1 MRDGLMMDDY
11 PLALT
16 GIVER
21 AERFSPQRTIAFRR
35 PDGQVGHT
43 TFGDCA
49 QRARR
54 LATALKGLGIA
65 PGDAVATLM
74 WNQPE
79 HVEVYFALPSMGAVL
94 HTLNPRLHPDEL
106 SFIVN
111 DAEDRAIVVDES
123 LLEQFE
129 AFHGARDFEH
139 VIVVSREAPVPDGYL
154 DYDALVDRRRAD
166 GVARGAGAA
175 LPPPCV
181 TRRGRRGG
189 PKAWCT
195 HTGRWCCTRS
205 SRRSPMPTTW
215 ARVTPSCPW
224 CRCSTPTPGGS
235 SSPRRW
241 SAPGLPSRA
250 PAWTR

>member
-1 MRDGLMMDDY
+1 MREGLMMDDY
-11 PLALT
+11 PLSLT

-21 AERFSPQRTIAFRR
+21 AERFSHHRDVAFRR
-35 PDGQVGHT
+35 PDGRVGHT

-54 LATALKGLGIA
+54 FATALTELGIA

-111 DAEDRAIVVDES
+111 DAEDRAIVIDES

-129 AFHGARDFEH
+129 AFHDAREFEH
-139 VIVVSREAPVPDGYL
+139 VIVVSRDQPCPDGYL
-154 DYDALVDRRRAD
+154 DYESLI
-166 GVARGAGAA
+166 
-175 LPPPCV
+175 
-181 TRRGRRGG
+181 
-189 PKAWCT
+189 
-195 HTGRWCCTRS
+195 
-205 SRRSPMPTTW
+205 
-215 ARVTPSCPW
+215 
-224 CRCSTPTPGGS
+224 
-235 SSPRRW
+235 
-241 SAPGLPSRA
+241 
-250 PAWTR
+250 